1 MRYTRALALAATLT
15 LTATSACTLA
25 GGDEETPE
33 PTSPG
38 TPAPVQPPADEGDG
52 DETPAEGG
60 AAADDETSTGDGAA
74 EEEETTPSDPGA
86 VTLIAHDSFYL
97 PDELVEAFEAE
108 TGIDLEIQLSGDAGA
123 MANQV
128 VLTAGSPVAD
138 VVFGIDNT
146 FAARVIDAD
155 ALEGYTPDG
164 LPESVAEH
172 DLEGPSAAYLT
183 PVDYGDVCVN
193 VDNVWFANQ
202 GIAPPQTLADLVEPE
217 YENLFVTPGATTSS
231 PGMSFLLA
239 TIGEFG
245 PDEWHT
251 YWEELMANGAKVT
264 SGWTDAYTVDFT
276 GGGGEGD
283 RPIVLSYA
291 SSPPFTIPEGGW
303 EPTTSALLDTC
314 FRQVEYAGVLAGAGN
329 PEGAHQV
336 IDWLLSEQV
345 QAAIPD
351 AMYMY
356 PVHDQVVLPEIWAQ
370 WAAVA
375 EDPIVVHP
383 QQIEAER
390 ETWLREWA
398 DIATG

>member
-1 MRYTRALALAATLT
+1 MRHTRALALVAALT
-15 LTATSACTLA
+15 LTTTSACTVA
-25 GGDEETPE
+25 GGEDEAAE
-33 PTSPG
+33 PTTAPAPAPPPVDTGEASADDGTSTDAATEEGTPNGPG
-38 TPAPVQPPADEGDG
+38 T
-52 DETPAEGG
+52 
-60 AAADDETSTGDGAA
+60 
-74 EEEETTPSDPGA
+74 

-97 PDELVEAFEAE
+97 PDELVAAFEAE
-108 TGIDLEIQLSGDAGA
+108 TGLDLQIQSAGDAGA

-146 FAARVIDAD
+146 FAARVIESD
-155 ALEGYTPDG
+155 ALEGYTPEG
-164 LPESVAEH
+164 LPEAVAEH

-193 VDNVWFANQ
+193 IDNVWFANQ

-245 PDEWHT
+245 PGEWQT

-276 GGGGEGD
+276 AGGGGGD

-291 SSPPFTIPEGGW
+291 SSPPSTIPEGGW
-303 EPTTSALLDTC
+303 QPSTSALLDTC
-314 FRQVEYAGVLAGAGN
+314 FRQVEYAGVLAGADN
-329 PEGAHQV
+329 PEGARQV
-336 IDWLLSEQV
+336 VDWLLSEPV

-356 PVHDQVVLPEIWAQ
+356 PVNDQVVLPDLWAQ

-375 EDPIVVHP
+375 DDPIVVHP

-398 DIATG
+398 DISAG